1 MDEWNYNNETKTSLA
16 KRLSHLRI
24 SRNLMIQCLE
34 IYYFLETDK
43 LEKIYDN
50 LSVNQK
56 KALQGRA
63 LKEIIYFK
71 KDYL

>member
-1 MDEWNYNNETKTSLA
+1 MDEWNYNNETKSSLA

-34 IYYFLETDK
+34 IYYFLENEK
-43 LEKIYDN
+43 LQIIYDN
-50 LSVNQK
+50 LSTKQK

-63 LKEIIYFK
+63 IKEIIEFK
-71 KDYL
+71 NDYL

>member
-34 IYYFLETDK
+34 IYYFLENEK
-43 LEKIYDN
+43 LQIIYDN
-50 LSVNQK
+50 LSTKQK

-63 LKEIIYFK
+63 IKEIIEFK
-71 KDYL
+71 NDYL